1 LAVAAAREPSMPTLT
16 GVLPDA
22 EPILLLSW
30 REPFDGAD
38 WMFEPK
44 YDGFRAL
51 LYASRD
57 GCELRA
63 RRDGHFESFAELCE
77 RIGRILVGREVILDG
92 EIVSLDPKGKPV
104 FRELL
109 KGRGYLAFAAS
120 DLLWLDGVDLR
131 MEPLAERKRRL
142 AELLP
147 TDTGPLYKVF
157 TLHEHGRALFQAA
170 RRMDLEGIVAKRRQ
184 DRYLPETLWY
194 RIRNPAYRQGEGRV
208 DLAQRPARSRRE
220 AAE

>member
-1 LAVAAAREPSMPTLT
+1 MPTTTTLS
-16 GVLPDA
+16 VLPDA
-22 EPILLLSW
+22 EPIPLLPW

-38 WMFEPK
+38 WMFEPN

-51 LYASRD
+51 LYVSRD

-63 RRDGHFESFAELCE
+63 RQDSHFEAFAELRE
-77 RIGRILVGREVILDG
+77 RVARVLTGREAILDG

-120 DLLWLDGVDLR
+120 DLLWLDGSDLR
-131 MEPLAERKRRL
+131 AQPLVERKRRL

-147 TDTGPLYKVF
+147 SDTGPLYKVF
-157 TLHEHGRALFQAA
+157 TLEEHGRALFAAA

-184 DRYLPETLWY
+184 DPYGPETLWHH
-194 RIRNPAYRQGEGRV
+194 IRNPSYRQGEARV
-208 DLAQRPARSRRE
+208 DLQQRPARSRRE
-220 AAE
+220 AVE